1 MDGWILKVTCH
12 FNFYYTKYR
21 SKIKVLK
28 KKLEKYLNLPPNSRQ
43 TSTIRNRSS
52 KEGTSIASS
61 FSLIKVSRFNPSQ
74 YIYVY
79 VTSLLN
85 FERVSVVGSNANCGV
100 GPNLI
105 ALSLRLIDSNNRV
118 SERYLGRFIA
128 TSLLFY
134 DLFHKVKEK
143 VI

>member
-85 FERVSVVGSNANCGV
+85 FERVSVVGSNAESGQ
-100 GPNLI
+100 I
-105 ALSLRLIDSNNRV
+105 
-118 SERYLGRFIA
+118 
-128 TSLLFY
+128 
-134 DLFHKVKEK
+134 
-143 VI
+143 